1 MKKVVLL
8 ALVAFLTIGCSNMNA
23 SNKRTSV
30 ATDMVMTAQVNASL
44 RVGGI
49 IQGKARCENWFFG
62 LFKNAP
68 VNQTYGSIISSHDV
82 ITLPNVC
89 VRGALYNALKE
100 NKAEYILDPKYDVQ
114 TKNSGCIG
122 SFCFHQVIDI
132 TVTGYKANIQDF
144 KNVIK

>member
-8 ALVAFLTIGCSNMNA
+8 ALAAFLTIGCSNMNSA
-23 SNKRTSV
+23 NKRTGV
-30 ATDMVMTAQVNASL
+30 ASDLVMTAQVNANF
-44 RVGGI
+44 RVSGP

-62 LFKNAP
+62 LFKKAP
-68 VNQTYGSIISSHDV
+68 ANQTYGSIISSHDV

-89 VRGALYNALKE
+89 VRGALYNALKD

-114 TKNSGCIG
+114 TTNSGCIG

-132 TVTGYKANIQDF
+132 TVSGYKATIQDF
-144 KNVIK
+144 KNVAK